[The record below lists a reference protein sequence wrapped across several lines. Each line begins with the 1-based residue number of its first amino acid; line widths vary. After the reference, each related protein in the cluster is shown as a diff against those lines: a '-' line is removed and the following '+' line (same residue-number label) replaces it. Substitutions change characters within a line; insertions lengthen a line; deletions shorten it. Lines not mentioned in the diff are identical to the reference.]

1 MVFDGTAPG
10 LPQLLNNAWLFIFT
24 ALQICLSAPG
34 ESKYL
39 NIKAG
44 QINVHASTG
53 FKKEGKK
60 NNNNGRKSIA
70 LKTSF
75 WDCQLNLKGFKG

>member
-1 MVFDGTAPG
+1 VHGIRWHCSSAG
-10 LPQLLNNAWLFIFT
+10 LPQVLNNTWFFIFT

-44 QINVHASTG
+44 QINVHASTCSAYLCDHALKVK
-53 FKKEGKK
+53 KKEG
-60 NNNNGRKSIA
+60 
-70 LKTSF
+70 
-75 WDCQLNLKGFKG
+75 

>member
-1 MVFDGTAPG
+1 MRAYLHFYVHAYLDISKPSLCMAFDGTAPG

-60 NNNNGRKSIA
+60 K
-70 LKTSF
+70 
-75 WDCQLNLKGFKG
+75 